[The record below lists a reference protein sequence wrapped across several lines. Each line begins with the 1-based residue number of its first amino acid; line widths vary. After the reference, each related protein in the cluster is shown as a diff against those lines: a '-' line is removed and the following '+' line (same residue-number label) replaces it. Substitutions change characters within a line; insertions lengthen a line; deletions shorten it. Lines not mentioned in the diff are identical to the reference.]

1 MDRRRVALW
10 VGIFAAVL
18 LGLCGVGVAALA
30 WVARGLGG
38 DGQWTVVH
46 QAPSQFHVTTKAT
59 VLHYREQGF
68 QDPYFELIFEE
79 TDADAFLSQHGLT
92 KGAPTQA
99 PVDAPVKPDSAVELD
114 GFVDD
119 PLHRSGQLWK
129 VGAKTFV
136 YLVAFGT

>member
-30 WVARGLGG
+30 FVARGLGG
-38 DGQWTVVH
+38 DGQWTVLH
-46 QAPSQFHVTTKAT
+46 QAPAQFHLKTKAT
-59 VLHYREQGF
+59 DFHYREQGF
-68 QDPYFELIFEE
+68 QDPYFELIFEVS
-79 TDADAFLSQHGLT
+79 DVDGFLAGHGLT
-92 KGAPTQA
+92 KAGPAHAPN
-99 PVDAPVKPDSAVELD
+99 DAPVKPESAVELD

-119 PLHRSGQLWK
+119 HLHRSGQLWK
-129 VGAKTFV
+129 VGPKTFV